1 MTKTKEALEALDK
14 LEKYYLDDGEP
25 KRRSDTIRAALINN
39 PYVVLGVLFDKHE
52 ELKAIA
58 ESMYRALQLTK
69 SDAEKN
75 GFKYGRQ
82 SNCVKALTEYN
93 KYKGG

>member
-1 MTKTKEALEALDK
+1 MTNMPEVIRIARQGLEFICPAWSKDELATS
-14 LEKYYLDDGEP
+14 YT
-25 KRRSDTIRAALINN
+25 RT
-39 PYVVLGVLFDKHE
+39 DKHE

-58 ESMYRALQLTK
+58 EKMYRALQLTK

-93 KYKGG
+93 KYKGE

>member
-1 MTKTKEALEALDK
+1 MTTDMPEVIWAGDYDEETLSVTAYDHAVGNYQ
-14 LEKYYLDDGEP
+14 KYI
-25 KRRSDTIRAALINN
+25 SS
-39 PYVVLGVLFDKHE
+39 DKHE